1 MAREAESSV
10 YLQSRS
16 RDWLRAF
23 ALSDAARFASVL
35 PSQMSPPASDRPAR
49 RPTFRFQEG
58 GLVIVIFVLGLLLTI
73 FGGRV
78 NMPEDR
84 TNAAGETERVMVEK
98 NKFLNAQKLISL
110 AKDTSFFAIMAVGA
124 TFVIISGGIDLSV
137 GAVYAL
143 ASVLA
148 ALVFHRFG
156 PYGPCSSV
164 SPWLSV
170 PLGVAVCVGSATFCG
185 LLNGG
190 MIVALR
196 VHPFI
201 ITLGTMA
208 IYRGIA
214 FVLTQGQSVGGF
226 PQAFRD
232 LVLWKFAGGL
242 NVVPLLVML
251 LVTAAGGNYLS
262 RTAAGRR
269 IYAVGGNELASRY
282 SGVRVERV
290 KLSVYII
297 SGLTAGVAALLALGY
312 YGGASSADGPGYE
325 LDVIASAVVGGASLS
340 GGRGSAL
347 GALLGALII
356 KIIDTGIVILG
367 IDQSYS
373 RIIIGVAVI
382 LAVVLDQFNN
392 WLAKRR
398 FTKTV

>member
-1 MAREAESSV
+1 LEFFSH
-10 YLQSRS
+10 
-16 RDWLRAF
+16 DWLKAF
-23 ALSDAARFASVL
+23 ALSDATRFATVL
-35 PSQMSPPASDRPAR
+35 PHQMSPPATDDASAPRPK
-49 RPTFRFQEG
+49 FRFQEG
-58 GLVIVIFVLGLLLTI
+58 GLIVVILVLGLLLTI

-78 NMPEDR
+78 NLPEYR
-84 TNAAGETERVMVEK
+84 KNAAGETERVMVEK

-137 GAVYAL
+137 GSVYAL
-143 ASVLA
+143 ASVLG
-148 ALVFHRFG
+148 ALVFRYFG
-156 PYGPCSSV
+156 SAV
-164 SPWLSV
+164 SEWLSV
-170 PLGVAVCVGSATFCG
+170 PLGMAVCVGTGTLCG

-208 IYRGIA
+208 IYRGVA
-214 FVLTQGQSVGGF
+214 FVITQGQSVGGF

-232 LVLWKFAGGL
+232 LVLWDVGGL

-251 LVTAAGGNYLS
+251 LVTGAGGIYLS
-262 RTAAGRR
+262 RMAAGRR

-356 KIIDTGIVILG
+356 KLIDSGIVILG
-367 IDQSYS
+367 INQNYS
-373 RIIIGVAVI
+373 RIVIGVAVI
-382 LAVVLDQFNN
+382 LAVVLDQFNH

-398 FTKTV
+398 LTKTV